1 MRFNIALVLAILL
14 VFSFSAFAQSGTAYV
29 GYQYTNIDTNGATD
43 RLNMNGWETGS
54 SINLNKTFAAEG
66 LVAGAYRSN
75 AFTTGELGV
84 KTNLSVYSYVFGPRV
99 NLGRYAFAHFLMGG
113 AHLTASASASGRS
126 GSTSQNSFA
135 MSIGGGT
142 QIKIAPHF
150 AVRTTFDYVPTY
162 FVSNTQNNVRIGV
175 GLAYLFGQPRG
186 ARK

>member
-1 MRFNIALVLAILL
+1 MRFKIVIVLAILL
-14 VFSFSAFAQSGTAYV
+14 VFSFSALAQSGTAYV
-29 GYQYTNIDTNGATD
+29 GYSYTNIDTNGATD

-54 SINLNKTFAAEG
+54 SINLNKMFAAEG
-66 LVAGAYRSN
+66 VIAGAYRNN
-75 AFTTGELGV
+75 AFSFGETGV
-84 KTNLSVYSYVFGPRV
+84 KTNLSVYTYEFGPRV
-99 NLGRYAFAHFLMGG
+99 NLGPFAFAHFLMGG
-113 AHLTASASASGRS
+113 AHLSASASASGAS
-126 GSTSQNSFA
+126 ASTSQNSFA

-142 QIKIAPHF
+142 QIKVAPHF